1 MSLLGLL
8 CLLLAIVATLLFV
21 LYLMQRRELAGV
33 SEMTR
38 QIGRVLGTQGPP
50 TGRIYLQTD
59 EPELQELS
67 QGVNQLIAR
76 ASQPGDRAPTNPRLF
91 TELADRTHEIVIIHR
106 KVILFANQQF
116 ASLVGIERE
125 KLLGRGMEDLVTPE
139 FADLVADVL
148 RKRLADEASADRF
161 EVEII
166 GFQAQVSRLE
176 LNIRRIDYEGA
187 PALLVTGVEIVQT
200 SQVRALAEPTYAQEL
215 AESGVFRAPGFAAAG
230 FATDS
235 AASAGGSAPAMALE
249 SIAEAI
255 VTTDA
260 TGQIEYLNPAAERLI
275 GTTLEAARGKAIG
288 TVVGLV
294 DDADRRALSDPVYQ
308 ALASGVPVNL
318 SRRALMITRG
328 EGDERAIEL
337 SASPMR
343 TAEGEIVGAA
353 VLMHDVTELRGFARQ
368 LSYQA
373 THDALTGLVNR
384 REFERR
390 LDEAITTA
398 RRGESTH
405 ILCYLDLDNFKLVN
419 DTSGHLAGDSLLR
432 DVARQLREAL
442 RDSDTVAR
450 LGGDEFGML
459 LVGCPLDKARQIADD
474 LCRRI
479 AEFRFVWKDRVFQ
492 IGASIGIV
500 ELARESSSVEDS
512 LAAADSACY
521 MAKRQGTGNVVVYSA
536 RDEALAR
543 STGEIQWLQ
552 KLQSALKDQRF
563 ELYVQTIVPAVVVAP
578 GNDKHRDGG
587 PAMELLVRMKDETG
601 REIQPMEFIRA
612 AERYRLM
619 GLIDRWV
626 VQKALDAIVDGTL
639 QVPEGRCVA
648 VNVSG
653 QTLGDTQ
660 FLEFVVDCLD
670 RSGVA
675 PAQLCFEMT
684 ENAVV
689 ANLDH
694 ARRFVGVLHG
704 MGCRFALDDFGSGVG
719 SFSNLRSLP
728 MDYLKIDG
736 SFTRNLGRDTV
747 NQAMVTAMIK
757 LARTLNFKVIAEQ
770 VEDAAA
776 LEMVRLMGVDFVQGF
791 VISRPQKLRLA
802 PCGGAAPRGEPTVC
816 RQCAGPA
823 DGQHR
828 QHEAPQQ
835 VLSERRLEALGEQ
848 HVRVRD
854 HRHDVDRCEAERRE
868 TRGQPH
874 EQQQWQRELGRG
886 RRDRGPV
893 WRQQWHAVLLGE
905 QSQRRFPRGG
915 LQPAGFQELPADMDA
930 GGEQQPGLQGI
941 ERAQHGALRSERIG
955 KLHRELLRSGGAREA
970 RRRERNGTYLAIGAS
985 VPPAIF
991 SQVPLGRCTHSL
1003 ASPSLRAWPAQEW
1016 PLAAQSFL
1024 PALATP

>member
-21 LYLMQRRELAGV
+21 LYMMQRRELSGIA
-33 SEMTR
+33 ELTR
-38 QIGRVLGTQGPP
+38 QIGRVVGAQGPP

-67 QGVNQLIAR
+67 QSVNLLIAR
-76 ASQPGDRAPTNPRLF
+76 AGQLGEQRPVSSPRLF
-91 TELADRTHEIVIIHR
+91 TELADRTHEIVIVHR
-106 KVILFANQQF
+106 KVIVFANQQF
-116 ASLVGIERE
+116 ASLVGIERD
-125 KLLGRGMEDLVTPE
+125 KLHGRGLEDLVTPE
-139 FADLVADVL
+139 FSELVADVL
-148 RKRLADEASADRF
+148 PKRLADEPSADRF

-176 LNIRRIDYEGA
+176 LNVQRTDYEGA
-187 PALLVTGVEIVQT
+187 PALLITGVEIVLT
-200 SQVRALAEPTYAQEL
+200 SQVKALAEPSYAQEL
-215 AESGVFRAPGFAAAG
+215 AESGIFRAPNFAAML
-230 FATDS
+230 
-235 AASAGGSAPAMALE
+235 AAPQDSAPAMALE
-249 SIAEAI
+249 SLAEAI

-275 GTTLEAARGKAIG
+275 GTSRDLAQGKALAA
-288 TVVGLV
+288 VVGLV
-294 DDADRRALSDPVYQ
+294 DEADRRTLSDPVYQ

-343 TAEGEIVGAA
+343 SAEGEIAGAV
-353 VLMHDVTELRGFARQ
+353 VLLHDVTELRGFARQ

-373 THDALTGLVNR
+373 THDALTGLMNR

-398 RRGESTH
+398 RRGDSTH
-405 ILCYLDLDNFKLVN
+405 VLCYLDLDNFKVVN
-419 DTSGHLAGDSLLR
+419 DTSGHLAGDALLR
-432 DVARQLREAL
+432 DVARLLREAL

-450 LGGDEFGML
+450 LGGDEFGMIL
-459 LVGCPLDKARQIADD
+459 GGCPLDKARQIADD
-474 LCRRI
+474 LCQRI

-521 MAKRQGTGNVVVYSA
+521 MAKRQGSGRVVVYSA

-552 KLQSALKDQRF
+552 KLQTALKDQRF
-563 ELYVQTIVPAVVVAP
+563 ELYVQPIVPAVVAAA
-578 GNDKHRDGG
+578 GTGDG
-587 PAMELLVRMKDETG
+587 PALEVLVRMKDETG
-601 REIQPMEFIRA
+601 VEVQPLEFIRA

-626 VQKALDAIVDGTL
+626 VQQTIDAIVDGTL

-648 VNVSG
+648 INVSG

-660 FLEFVVDCLD
+660 FLEFVVDGLD
-670 RSGVA
+670 RSGLA
-675 PAQLCFEMT
+675 PSQLCFEMT
-684 ENAVV
+684 ETAVV

-728 MDYLKIDG
+728 LDYLKIDG
-736 SFTRNLGRDTV
+736 SFIRNLDRDSV

-770 VEDAAA
+770 VEDNAA
-776 LEMVRLMGVDFVQGF
+776 LDVVRQMGVDFVQGYA
-791 VISRPQKLRLA
+791 ISRPHKLRLA
-802 PCGGAAPRGEPTVC
+802 A
-816 RQCAGPA
+816 
-823 DGQHR
+823 
-828 QHEAPQQ
+828 
-835 VLSERRLEALGEQ
+835 
-848 HVRVRD
+848 
-854 HRHDVDRCEAERRE
+854 
-868 TRGQPH
+868 
-874 EQQQWQRELGRG
+874 
-886 RRDRGPV
+886 
-893 WRQQWHAVLLGE
+893 
-905 QSQRRFPRGG
+905 
-915 LQPAGFQELPADMDA
+915 
-930 GGEQQPGLQGI
+930 
-941 ERAQHGALRSERIG
+941 
-955 KLHRELLRSGGAREA
+955 
-970 RRRERNGTYLAIGAS
+970 
-985 VPPAIF
+985 
-991 SQVPLGRCTHSL
+991 
-1003 ASPSLRAWPAQEW
+1003 
-1016 PLAAQSFL
+1016 
-1024 PALATP
+1024 